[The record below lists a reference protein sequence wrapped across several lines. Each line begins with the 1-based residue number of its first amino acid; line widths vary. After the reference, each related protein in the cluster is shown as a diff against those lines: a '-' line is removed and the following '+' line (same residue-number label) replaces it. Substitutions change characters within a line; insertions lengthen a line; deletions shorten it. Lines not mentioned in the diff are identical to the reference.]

1 MTMKRRDFLRFATAL
16 PLSGAIGSVAF
27 ASPVGGS
34 RNLLILVE
42 LKGGNDALNTV
53 VPYADGTYRRLRSR
67 LALDRDAVLKLTDA
81 TGLHPSLEKLLPLW
95 EAKQLAIVQGVG
107 YPQPNLSHFRSIE
120 IWDTASKS
128 EEYLDEGWLARA
140 FDKSPSPSSFAADGV
155 VVGAAD
161 MGPLTGAGR
170 AIALTNPEQFLR
182 NARLARDESA
192 QTRNPSLAHIL
203 RVEREI
209 VQSADKL
216 NAGRTFQATFPAGP
230 FGNAIRTAAQLAANP
245 AGIAVI
251 RVTLGGFDTHAN
263 QLGTQANLLR
273 QLGEGL
279 GALREALVEIDR
291 WDSTVIATYSEF
303 GRRPAEN
310 QSGGTDH
317 GTAGA
322 HFVMGGKVRGGLHG
336 AAPKLDRLDGGNLP
350 YAVDFRG
357 YYATFLDK
365 WWGMDSASI
374 LQGRFDKLDLLV

>member
-1 MTMKRRDFLRFATAL
+1 MKRRDFLRLAATL
-16 PLSGAIGSVAF
+16 PLSGTLGSVAF
-27 ASPVGGS
+27 AAPAGGS
-34 RNLLILVE
+34 RNLLILIE

-53 VPYADGTYRRLRSR
+53 VPYSDGTYRRLRSR
-67 LALDRDAVLKLTDA
+67 VALDRDAVLKLTDTA
-81 TGLHPSLEKLLPLW
+81 ALHPSLEKLLPFW
-95 EAKQLAIVQGVG
+95 ESKQLAIVQGVG

-128 EEYLDEGWLARA
+128 EEYLDDGWLARA
-140 FDKSPSPSSFAADGV
+140 FAKSPSPAAFAADGV

-182 NARLARDESA
+182 SARLARDEARES
-192 QTRNPSLAHIL
+192 RNPSLAHIL

-216 NAGRTFQATFPAGP
+216 NAGRSFQTEFPAGP

-245 AGIAVI
+245 SGIAVI

-263 QLGTQANLLR
+263 QLGTHANLLR
-273 QLGEGL
+273 QLGDGL

-291 WDSTVIATYSEF
+291 WDSTLIATYSEF
-303 GRRPAEN
+303 GRRPAGN

-317 GTAGA
+317 GTAGV
-322 HFVMGGKVRGGLHG
+322 HLVTGGKVRGGLYG
-336 AAPKLDRLDGGNLP
+336 AAPRLERLDGNGNLP
-350 YAVDFRG
+350 FGVDFRS
-357 YYATFLDK
+357 YYATFLDR
-365 WWGMDSASI
+365 WWGMDSAAI
-374 LQGRFDKLDLLV
+374 LQGRFEKLDLLV